1 MSNYQS
7 KGNQAIKFGQV
18 IRYNKIKFGQVIR
31 YNKIKFF
38 FRNREESEVRRLVPG
53 LFLFFFNLVYNKN
66 KLQNFTLY
74 IHKYARI

>member
-18 IRYNKIKFGQVIR
+18 IRYNKIKF
-31 YNKIKFF
+31 FF
-38 FRNREESEVRRLVPG
+38 GNHEENEARRLVPV
-53 LFLFFFNLVYNKN
+53 LFLFFFNLAYNKN
-66 KLQNFTLY
+66 KLQNFRLY